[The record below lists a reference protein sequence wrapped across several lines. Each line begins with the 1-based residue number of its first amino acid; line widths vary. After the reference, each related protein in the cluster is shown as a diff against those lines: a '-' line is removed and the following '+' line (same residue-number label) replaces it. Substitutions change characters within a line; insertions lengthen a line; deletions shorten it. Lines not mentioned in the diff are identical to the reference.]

1 MYARIFCTVE
11 VSIHTTRRW
20 APTPSCLSSTRIIHY
35 HIHMNVVHTR
45 KRTLSPTQDDCCCG
59 TTFVG
64 LMSALTSPASMMR
77 CTQVSYIAKNKI
89 LYVRTCVNKYI
100 CRYEHTVAVLVI
112 YVQVVVYAMSTKSA
126 ILVGIL
132 VYRVPGILFVIS
144 LLLQIRCHIWDL
156 GSLKDK
162 NAAQLVT
169 FRLSQ
174 ILCT

>member
-1 MYARIFCTVE
+1 
-11 VSIHTTRRW
+11 
-20 APTPSCLSSTRIIHY
+20 
-35 HIHMNVVHTR
+35 
-45 KRTLSPTQDDCCCG
+45 
-59 TTFVG
+59 
-64 LMSALTSPASMMR
+64 MR